1 MLNKESVFLIDE
13 SVSQAHSDWS
23 GIGLPNVSLEMTVLV
38 LVVWL
43 LSVGLRKLRGSPR
56 VALV

>member
-1 MLNKESVFLIDE
+1 MLNKESIFLIDE

-43 LSVGLRKLRGSPR
+43 LSVGLGKLTWPARE
-56 VALV
+56 LL